1 MRGFGGFSVRGEFAV
16 GQLKNICGTKE
27 TAISRFLTILPH
39 PSNNMK
45 KSLALLSAVL
55 LSAFVQISQADD
67 INTLN
72 INLSSANG
80 GSQTAISWLFGGSIL
95 TSATAGGSV
104 RDTGMSTIGA
114 FKDTFASPATY
125 TFSNAGTFTNLT
137 TSVTKQIQFVAF
149 RRFGSNDVVGLG
161 WDLTP
166 PPSPLSTLGNSIKY
180 IPGVDS
186 YVIDQSFD
194 EFNPGVY
201 FYTNNETTIPGLQ
214 VTLTIDAVPEPSTYA
229 LLLLSGAASLWAL
242 KRRKS

>member
-1 MRGFGGFSVRGEFAV
+1 MDP
-16 GQLKNICGTKE
+16 
-27 TAISRFLTILPH
+27 FLANLPH

-80 GSQTAISWLFGGSIL
+80 GSQTAISWVFGGPIL

-104 RDTGMSTIGA
+104 RDTGMNTIGA

-137 TSVTKQIQFVAF
+137 TSVTKQIQFVGF
-149 RRFGSNDVVGLG
+149 YRFGSDDVVALG

-166 PPSPLSTLGNSIKY
+166 PPSPLSTLGDSIKY
-180 IPGVDS
+180 TPGVDS

-201 FYTNNETTIPGLQ
+201 YYTNNSTTTPGLQ
-214 VTLTIDAVPEPSTYA
+214 VTLNIDAVPEPSTYA